1 MVKISTQES
10 TITEM
15 EEQISIIKDT
25 SDTLK
30 REKEELQ
37 VKIEQEK
44 DMLKRYDCCRIIYSF
59 KVDYRSTGQ
68 CVRIS
73 CI

>member
-44 DMLKRYDCCRIIYSF
+44 DMLKRYDCSRIIYSF
-59 KVDYRSTGQ
+59 KVNYR
-68 CVRIS
+68 
-73 CI
+73 